1 MKKVVFF
8 MVFMLLAGSVSAVPG
23 FIVHQGYIEDS
34 DGKPVS
40 GNQSITIGIYSS
52 PDGDDKLFEQ
62 AFDVE
67 VKDGYYVI
75 EVDDSALMP
84 VFETDKDLYLE
95 ISIGAYKGTPR
106 QKIGSVPYAFYSKY
120 AYDAIG
126 EIHPKSV
133 WINGNKVIDE
143 NGKWVGSAFD
153 WSNISGIPSGFAD
166 GKDNDTLG
174 ELACD
179 ANQIAKYNGNNW
191 VCEDFTQTAYIGIS
205 PIEING
211 NNISLASNYVDG
223 SAYDTRF
230 IKRGEPITSE
240 MIQDGT
246 ITGVDIANA
255 TISKEKLNQS
265 GCNDGQILKYS
276 SASGSWVCNT
286 DLNTTYSAGNGL
298 TLAGNTFSVNF
309 AGTGSANTVARSD
322 HNHDSVYAPLY
333 HNHDD
338 AYVNVK
344 GDTMIGKLAIN
355 IDSNIETPIALTTS
369 NGSILFE
376 GPSGILPKKGRGIR
390 FMWVPE
396 KRAIRAGEAIDTE
409 WDNVGNFSYAF
420 GEGLSSTG
428 DYNFASG
435 MNITTMGMNN
445 YAFGAKITTNGNYI
459 FAAGRGINLLGS
471 DLYAVGS
478 DITAQNAIDINNSI
492 AIGNNINVSSNNSIT
507 IGSGDPN
514 SPIGGPLINN
524 ISNSIMLGT
533 NSTLPTVFIEGGS
546 GGSATGKVGI
556 GNTDPAAKLDVDGGV
571 RTRVY
576 NEKIVGTNANNTTTA
591 QLLKPTIPCDKTNRG
606 EIRVFSVQE
615 PLGLPVD
622 MLCACMADSGGST
635 YSWYCYR

>member
-1 MKKVVFF
+1 
-8 MVFMLLAGSVSAVPG
+8 
-23 FIVHQGYIEDS
+23 
-34 DGKPVS
+34 
-40 GNQSITIGIYSS
+40 
-52 PDGDDKLFEQ
+52 
-62 AFDVE
+62 
-67 VKDGYYVI
+67 
-75 EVDDSALMP
+75 
-84 VFETDKDLYLE
+84 
-95 ISIGAYKGTPR
+95 
-106 QKIGSVPYAFYSKY
+106 
-120 AYDAIG
+120 
-126 EIHPKSV
+126 
-133 WINGNKVIDE
+133 
-143 NGKWVGSAFD
+143 
-153 WSNISGIPSGFAD
+153 
-166 GKDNDTLG
+166 
-174 ELACD
+174 
-179 ANQIAKYNGNNW
+179 
-191 VCEDFTQTAYIGIS
+191 
-205 PIEING
+205 
-211 NNISLASNYVDG
+211 
-223 SAYDTRF
+223 
-230 IKRGEPITSE
+230 
-240 MIQDGT
+240 
-246 ITGVDIANA
+246 
-255 TISKEKLNQS
+255 
-265 GCNDGQILKYS
+265 
-276 SASGSWVCNT
+276 
-286 DLNTTYSAGNGL
+286 
-298 TLAGNTFSVNF
+298 
-309 AGTGSANTVARSD
+309 
-322 HNHDSVYAPLY
+322 
-333 HNHDD
+333 
-338 AYVNVK
+338 
-344 GDTMIGKLAIN
+344 MIGKLAIN
-355 IDSNIETPIALTTS
+355 IDSNLETPIALTTS

-435 MNITTMGMNN
+435 ISITTMGMNN

-492 AIGNNINVSSNNSIT
+492 AIGNNINVSSDNSIT

-546 GGSATGKVGI
+546 GGSTTGKVGI

-576 NEKIVGTNANNTTTA
+576 SVRIANINANNTTTA

-615 PLGLPVD
+615 SLGLPVD